1 MSQHDDL
8 NRIVASLSEAAL
20 DDTRWPATSALI
32 DDACSVKGNLL
43 LYGRGHSHDD
53 AQIFLSRLYYRG
65 QRCEELEREY
75 LDVYWQIDEAAPRI
89 RRLPDSKL
97 VHVRELYT
105 TQELQTSTAY
115 NELVPRV
122 DSQNGLRVR
131 LDGPYGTRIVWG
143 VADPINGGDWSLAQI
158 ESIEYIL
165 PHLRQYV
172 SFRQALVDAEAL
184 GTSLAG
190 LLDNGRSCVVQ
201 LDWRGQIV
209 AANDAAQ
216 DLLRRSDGL
225 SDQGGSLRAWSPSDD
240 GDLQELLGRALPRFG
255 GQGASGSMT
264 VRRPSVLPRL
274 ALYISPVGGQSTGL
288 WPAACRRARAGRRPG
303 EPGTDRSGV
312 GVAVAWPHAGG
323 GPGGGDVGRRQDGP
337 RNCRGNG
344 PQRKHHP
351 LALASHLQQ
360 AWDIQAGGV
369 GAVGFAARRHS
380 PVPAVNP
387 STVVEFRKRLLFGRA
402 S

>member
-1 MSQHDDL
+1 M
-8 NRIVASLSEAAL
+8 
-20 DDTRWPATSALI
+20 
-32 DDACSVKGNLL
+32 
-43 LYGRGHSHDD
+43 YGRGHSHDD

-143 VADPINGGDWSLAQI
+143 VADSINGGDWSLAQI

-184 GTSLAG
+184 GTSLTG
-190 LLDNGRSCVVQ
+190 LLDNSRSGVIQ

-209 AANDAAQ
+209 AANDA
-216 DLLRRSDGL
+216 
-225 SDQGGSLRAWSPSDD
+225 SP
-240 GDLQELLGRALPRFG
+240 
-255 GQGASGSMT
+255 
-264 VRRPSVLPRL
+264 RP
-274 ALYISPVGGQSTGL
+274 
-288 WPAACRRARAGRRPG
+288 PAERRRAFRTR
-303 EPGTDRSGV
+303 
-312 GVAVAWPHAGG
+312 VAICGH
-323 GPGGGDVGRRQDGP
+323 GRRQTTATFKSYWDAHY
-337 RNCRGNG
+337 R
-344 PQRKHHP
+344 
-351 LALASHLQQ
+351 AS
-360 AWDIQAGGV
+360 
-369 GAVGFAARRHS
+369 AARA
-380 PVPAVNP
+380 PA
-387 STVVEFRKRLLFGRA
+387 A
-402 S
+402 Q

>member
-184 GTSLAG
+184 GTSLTG
-190 LLDNGRSCVVQ
+190 LLDNSRSGVIQ

-216 DLLRRSDGL
+216 DLLRRGDGL
-225 SDQGGSLRAWSPSDD
+225 SDQGGNLRAWSPSDD

-274 ALYISPVGGQSTGL
+274 ALYISPVGDSQRDFGPL
-288 WPAACRRARAGRRPG
+288 RVAALVLAVDPASRARIDPELVSQSLGLTPAEGQVAAMLAEGKTVREIAAATGRRESTIRWHLHHICNKHG
-303 EPGTDRSGV
+303 IS
-312 GVAVAWPHAGG
+312 
-323 GPGGGDVGRRQDGP
+323 RQVELV
-337 RNCRGNG
+337 
-344 PQRKHHP
+344 QLVLP
-351 LALASHLQQ
+351 LAGIPQSRQ
-360 AWDIQAGGV
+360 
-369 GAVGFAARRHS
+369 
-380 PVPAVNP
+380 
-387 STVVEFRKRLLFGRA
+387 
-402 S
+402 

>member
-105 TQELQTSTAY
+105 TQELQTSTTY

-143 VADPINGGDWSLAQI
+143 VADSINGGDWSLAQI

-172 SFRQALVDAEAL
+172 SFRQALVDAEVL
-184 GTSLAG
+184 GTSLTG
-190 LLDNGRSCVVQ
+190 LLDNSRSGVIQ

-216 DLLRRSDGL
+216 DLLRRGDGL
-225 SDQGGSLRAWSPSDD
+225 SDQGGNLRAWSPSDD

-255 GQGASGSMT
+255 GQGACGSMT

-274 ALYISPVGGQSTGL
+274 ALHISPVGDGRRDFGPL
-288 WPAACRRARAGRRPG
+288 HVAALVLVVDPASRARIDPELVSQSLGLTPAEGQVAAMLAEGKTVREIAAATGRRESTIRWHLHHICNKHG
-303 EPGTDRSGV
+303 IS
-312 GVAVAWPHAGG
+312 
-323 GPGGGDVGRRQDGP
+323 RQVELV
-337 RNCRGNG
+337 
-344 PQRKHHP
+344 QLVLP
-351 LALASHLQQ
+351 LAGIPQSRQ
-360 AWDIQAGGV
+360 
-369 GAVGFAARRHS
+369 
-380 PVPAVNP
+380 
-387 STVVEFRKRLLFGRA
+387 
-402 S
+402 

>member
-20 DDTRWPATSALI
+20 DDTRWPAASALI
-32 DDACSVKGNLL
+32 DDACRVKGNYL
-43 LYGRGHSHDD
+43 LYGHGHSHG
-53 AQIFLSRLYYRG
+53 AVQIILSRLYYRG
-65 QRCEELEREY
+65 HRHEELEREY

-105 TQELQTSTAY
+105 TQELQTSAVY
-115 NELVPRV
+115 NELVPRA
-122 DSQNGLRVR
+122 DTQNGLRVR

-225 SDQGGSLRAWSPSDD
+225 SDQGGNLRAWSPSDD

-255 GQGASGSMT
+255 GQGACGSMT

-274 ALYISPVGGQSTGL
+274 ALHISPVGDSQRDFGPL
-288 WPAACRRARAGRRPG
+288 HVAALVLVVDPASRARIDPELVSQSLGLTPAEGQVAALLAEGGTVREIAAATGRRESTIRWHLHHICNKHG
-303 EPGTDRSGV
+303 IS
-312 GVAVAWPHAGG
+312 
-323 GPGGGDVGRRQDGP
+323 RQVELV
-337 RNCRGNG
+337 
-344 PQRKHHP
+344 QLVLP
-351 LALASHLQQ
+351 LAGIPQSRQ
-360 AWDIQAGGV
+360 
-369 GAVGFAARRHS
+369 
-380 PVPAVNP
+380 
-387 STVVEFRKRLLFGRA
+387 
-402 S
+402 